1 MFDNVMKFIEWGF
14 YETLAEGITAE
25 FMENFDQR
33 CKYREEFLKKG
44 FVGQIYNEDV
54 QQLQ

>member
-14 YETLAEGITAE
+14 YETLADGITAE
-25 FMENFDQR
+25 FMKNFDQR

-54 QQLQ
+54 